1 MEQYQSDQIPQ
12 SRIDEERNRSFKS
25 TSLLGLL
32 VTPLINLAWLP
43 FDWYLAPML
52 FDQFMIIRIILLVF
66 CLGLYA
72 LVAKN
77 LLSME
82 VGTHLSLAPLL
93 CQVLYTMNVVPENA
107 MLTYNLG
114 AALYYLSLGAA
125 LSWRP
130 VNSIV
135 FIGYVLFLSTAFFL
149 FFGMNNFSIHFRNG
163 SLVVFTA
170 MLIPAIT
177 GKMRYDA
184 FLTEITQRYQLDSA
198 NIKLATQNEEIVLQ
212 NSAIKTQQIE
222 LESAYLRITDSI
234 NYAKK
239 IQESILSPEAE
250 LKNRLPNSFLINK
263 PKDIVS
269 GDFFWFKQKAG
280 YTYLAV
286 ADCTGHGVPGA
297 LMTVLGAT
305 LLNQI
310 FEEKHLPTP
319 KDLLENLN
327 IRIRQSHSQGTV
339 GAHEGM
345 DIALIRISSEGTEL
359 LFSGAKR
366 PLLMIRNGEL
376 IETKGSKF
384 AIGSCNNL
392 LECYEQTEIT
402 LHNADQIYLFTDGIT
417 DQIGTNN
424 GKKFM
429 IKQLRENL
437 ISNSKK
443 PSNYIGEILN
453 TNLMQWQGTTPQTDD
468 MMMVGFEIGDF
479 MKVTLNN
486 QVERVA

>member
-1 MEQYQSDQIPQ
+1 MEHYYSDQIPQ
-12 SRIDEERNRSFKS
+12 SRIDEERNRTFKS
-25 TSLLGLL
+25 TTLLGLL

-43 FDWYLAPML
+43 LDWYLAPLL
-52 FDQFMIIRIILLVF
+52 FDQFLVIRMALLAF
-66 CLGLYA
+66 CLCLYF
-72 LVAKN
+72 LVAKG
-77 LLSME
+77 LLNIE
-82 VGTHLSLAPLL
+82 LGTHLSLAAIL
-93 CQVLYTMNVVPENA
+93 CQILWAMNVVPEEA

-114 AALYYLSLGAA
+114 AAACYLGFGAVI
-125 LSWRP
+125 SWRP
-130 VNSIV
+130 VNSVIFILYAVLITLV
-135 FIGYVLFLSTAFFL
+135 FFAI
-149 FFGMNNFSIHFRNG
+149 FGIYSFSNHFKHG
-163 SLVVFTA
+163 SIVVFTA
-170 MLIPAIT
+170 WLIPAIT

-184 FLTEITQRYQLDSA
+184 FLTEITQRYLLDSA

-212 NSAIKTQQIE
+212 NSAIKTQQAE
-222 LESAYLRITDSI
+222 LESAYLRITDSLS
-234 NYAKK
+234 YAKK
-239 IQESILSPEAE
+239 IQESILSPVSE
-250 LKNRLPNSFLINK
+250 LKNRLPNCFLINR

-269 GDFFWFKQKAG
+269 GDFFWFRQKAG

-327 IRIRQSHSQGTV
+327 IRIRQSHSEGTV

-345 DIALIRISSEGTEL
+345 DIALIRISAEGNQL

-366 PLLMIRNGEL
+366 PLLMVRDGEL
-376 IETKGSKF
+376 IEIKGSKF
-384 AIGSCNNL
+384 SIGSCINL
-392 LECYEQTEIT
+392 LECYEQAEIT
-402 LHNADQIYLFTDGIT
+402 LQQADQIYLFTDGIT

-437 ISNSKK
+437 ISNS
-443 PSNYIGEILN
+443 
-453 TNLMQWQGTTPQTDD
+453 
-468 MMMVGFEIGDF
+468 
-479 MKVTLNN
+479 
-486 QVERVA
+486 

>member
-1 MEQYQSDQIPQ
+1 MQYSSYDKIPK
-12 SRIDEERNRSFKS
+12 SRIDEERIRTFKS

-43 FDWYLAPML
+43 FDWFLAPL
-52 FDQFMIIRIILLVF
+52 VFDQFIIIRITLLVF

-72 LVAKN
+72 LVSKN
-77 LLSME
+77 LLNME

-114 AALYYLSLGAA
+114 AAAYYLSLGAA
-125 LSWRP
+125 LAWRP
-130 VNSIV
+130 INSLV
-135 FIGYVLFLSTAFFL
+135 FIGYALLLSIVFFL
-149 FFGMNNFSIHFRNG
+149 FFGIDTFNIHFRNG
-163 SLVVFTA
+163 GLVVFTA

-184 FLTEITQRYQLDSA
+184 FLTEITQRYLLDSA
-198 NIKLATQNEEIVLQ
+198 NIKLANQNEEIIFQ
-212 NSAIKTQQIE
+212 NSAIKTQQVE
-222 LESAYLRITDSI
+222 LQAAYLRITDSLS
-234 NYAKK
+234 YAKK
-239 IQESILSPEAE
+239 IQESILSPVNE
-250 LKNRLPNSFLINK
+250 LNNKLPNCFIISK

-269 GDFFWFKQKAG
+269 GDFFWFRQKAG

-286 ADCTGHGVPGA
+286 ADCIGHGVPGA

-319 KDLLENLN
+319 KDFLENLN
-327 IRIRQSHSQGTV
+327 IRIRKSHSE
-339 GAHEGM
+339 GAVDTHEGM
-345 DIALIRISSEGTEL
+345 DIALIRISPDAKQL

-366 PLLMIRNGEL
+366 PLLIVRNGEL

-384 AIGSCNNL
+384 SIGSCINL
-392 LECYEQTEIT
+392 LECYDQIEIT
-402 LHNADQIYLFTDGIT
+402 LQQTDQIYLFTDGIT
-417 DQIGTNN
+417 DQIGIKN

-429 IKQLRENL
+429 INQLRETL

-443 PSNYIGEILN
+443 PSNYIGEILEN
-453 TNLMQWQGTTPQTDD
+453 NLTQWQGNTPQTDD
-468 MMMVGFEIGDF
+468 MMMVGFEIGDC

-486 QVERVA
+486 TVEKVA

>member
-1 MEQYQSDQIPQ
+1 MEQYYSDQIPQ
-12 SRIDEERNRSFKS
+12 SRIDEERVRSFKS

-43 FDWYLAPML
+43 FDWYLAPLL
-52 FDQFMIIRIILLVF
+52 FEQFIIIRVLLLFF
-66 CLGLYA
+66 CLVLYA

-107 MLTYNLG
+107 ILTYNLG

-149 FFGMNNFSIHFRNG
+149 FFGINNFSIHFRNG

-184 FLTEITQRYQLDSA
+184 FLTEITQRYLLDRA
-198 NIKLATQNEEIVLQ
+198 NSKLAFQNEEIVLQ
-212 NSAIKTQQIE
+212 NNAIKIQQSE
-222 LESAYLRITDSI
+222 LVTAYNRITDSLA
-234 NYAKK
+234 YAKK
-239 IQESILSPEAE
+239 IQESILSSSSE
-250 LKNRLPNSFLINK
+250 LRSKLPHSFIINK

-305 LLNQI
+305 LLSQI
-310 FEEKHLPTP
+310 FEETHLPTP
-319 KDLLENLN
+319 KDILENLN
-327 IRIRQSHSQGTV
+327 IRIRRSHSEGTV
-339 GAHEGM
+339 DAHEGM
-345 DIALIRISSEGTEL
+345 DIALIRINTDGTEL
-359 LFSGAKR
+359 VFAGAKR
-366 PLLMIRNGEL
+366 PLIIIRDGDL

-384 AIGSCNNL
+384 SIGSCNNL
-392 LECYEQTEIT
+392 LECYEQVHLKIQTG
-402 LHNADQIYLFTDGIT
+402 DKIYLFTDGIT
-417 DQIGTNN
+417 DQIGNTN

-429 IKQLRENL
+429 IKQLRETL
-437 ISNSKK
+437 LSQSKK
-443 PSNYIGEILN
+443 QSDIVGTILEHQ
-453 TNLMQWQGTTPQTDD
+453 LQQWQDNTSQTDD
-468 MMMVGFEIGDF
+468 MMMVGFEIGDS
-479 MKVTLNN
+479 MKVIHNQTL
-486 QVERVA
+486 ERLA

>member
-1 MEQYQSDQIPQ
+1 MEYIHNDQIPE
-12 SRIDEERNRSFKS
+12 SRIDEERTRTFKP

-32 VTPLINLAWLP
+32 VTPFINLAWLP
-43 FDWYLAPML
+43 LDWYLAPIL
-52 FDQFMIIRIILLVF
+52 FDEFMIIRIALLAF
-66 CLGLYA
+66 CLGLYV

-77 LLSME
+77 LLNME
-82 VGTHLSLAPLL
+82 VGTHLSLVPLL

-107 MLTYNLG
+107 ILTYNLG
-114 AALYYLSLGAA
+114 AAAYYLSLGAA

-130 VNSIV
+130 LNSIV
-135 FIGYVLFLSTAFFL
+135 FIGYALFLSIVFFL
-149 FFGMNNFSIHFRNG
+149 IFGSENFSLHFRNG

-184 FLTEITQRYQLDSA
+184 FITEITQRYLLDRA
-198 NIKLATQNEEIVLQ
+198 NLKLANQNQEIVLQ
-212 NSAIKTQQIE
+212 NNAIKIQQVE
-222 LESAYLRITDSI
+222 LETAYTRITDSLT
-234 NYAKK
+234 YAKK
-239 IQESILSPEAE
+239 IQESILSSATEINTK
-250 LKNRLPNSFLINK
+250 LSHSFIINK

-310 FEEKHLPTP
+310 FEENHLPTP

-327 IRIRQSHSQGTV
+327 IRIRKSHSEGTV
-339 GAHEGM
+339 AAHEGM
-345 DIALIRISSEGTEL
+345 DIALIRINPEGNEL

-366 PLLMIRNGEL
+366 PLIIISNGEIL
-376 IETKGSKF
+376 ETKGSKF
-384 AIGSCNNL
+384 SIGSCNNL
-392 LECYEQTEIT
+392 MECFDQSQLKIQTG
-402 LHNADQIYLFTDGIT
+402 DKIYLFTDGIT
-417 DQIGTNN
+417 DQIGNNN

-429 IKQLRENL
+429 IKHLREIL
-437 ISNSKK
+437 LSNSKK
-443 PSNYIGEILN
+443 NSNLVGSLIDHQLN
-453 TNLMQWQGTTPQTDD
+453 QWQGSDPQTDD
-468 MMMVGFEIGDF
+468 MMMIGFEIGDYK
-479 MKVTLNN
+479 KVTLNQTIE
-486 QVERVA
+486 QVA